1 MKRPPILNRRLV
13 LEAPERAP
21 DGAGGYVETWI
32 ERGVLWAEISPRTG
46 GERAGEE
53 LTLARVPYRI
63 IVRGAPA
70 GAEARPAPGQRFREG
85 ARLFQIRAVTEADAR
100 GHYLTCFAEEEIPA

>member
-13 LEAPERAP
+13 LEAPERVP
-21 DGAGGYVETWI
+21 DGAGGYAETWVQ
-32 ERGVLWAEISPRTG
+32 RGVIWAEISPRTG

-63 IVRGAPA
+63 VVRGAPP
-70 GAEARPAPGQRFREG
+70 GAEARPSAGQRFREG
-85 ARLFQIRAVTEADAR
+85 ARLFQIRAVAEADAR
-100 GHYLTCFAEEEIPA
+100 SRYLTCFADEEIPA